1 MTTKLKQHFML
12 VSNLLFL
19 GLISLLLA
27 SCSTL
32 PSTLPSSLPSSLPSR
47 FTAENI
53 MKVYQGMSSDEIL
66 TLFGEP
72 KSISANVCGREPN
85 LWTCTTWEYGESTYD
100 RASFTFSGEHD
111 SLKLNNFKVD
121 RD

>member
-1 MTTKLKQHFML
+1 MRI
-12 VSNLLFL
+12 VSNLFFL
-19 GLISLLLA
+19 GLISLSLA

-32 PSTLPSSLPSSLPSR
+32 PSR
-47 FTAENI
+47 FTTENI

-72 KSISANVCGREPN
+72 KSISVNVCGRAPDQ
-85 LWTCTTWEYGESTYD
+85 WTCTTWEYGDSLYD
-100 RASFTFSGEHD
+100 HASFTFSGEHD
-111 SLKLNNFKVD
+111 SLILNNFEVD